1 MFYDNPDKVSLEFRP
16 EGGRNLSNASIRT
29 DVNNDYYSYGGY
41 ASGFVML
48 PGKIEL
54 RTDVNFDLREKT
66 ERFPDNTNIV
76 IWNASIARKIGKNG
90 KVFITS
96 NDLLDQNRGFNRSI
110 SSSLISEDRY
120 SRISRYFF
128 LKFEWSFTQ
137 MPGTN

>member
-1 MFYDNPDKVSLEFRP
+1 
-16 EGGRNLSNASIRT
+16 
-29 DVNNDYYSYGGY
+29 
-41 ASGFVML
+41 
-48 PGKIEL
+48 
-54 RTDVNFDLREKT
+54 
-66 ERFPDNTNIV
+66 
-76 IWNASIARKIGKNG
+76 ARKIGKNG